1 MIMPKYI
8 NPFTDFGFK
17 KLFGEESAKDL
28 LISFLNEILA
38 EDEVHIEDIT
48 YLNTEQF
55 GASEDHRKAFFDL
68 YCRNQ
73 NGEHF
78 IVEIQRQK
86 QKNFK
91 DRLIFYSTFPIQ
103 HQSIKGDWTFEQTPV
118 YVIAIL
124 DFILDENITSKNKV
138 LSRIKLMDTKTCE
151 LFYSKLTYIYL
162 EVPKFKKSAEELST
176 LFDKWLFL
184 LGNLTFL
191 ERIPPQIQEQL
202 FMKFLDR
209 AEVAKLT
216 DEDRYK
222 YERSLKVYRDDL
234 LVMNTAREE
243 GREEGREDGRLLER
257 LDIAKKLIENG
268 ADTQLIL
275 SVTGLSF
282 DELVELKASL

>member
-1 MIMPKYI
+1 M
-8 NPFTDFGFK
+8 D
-17 KLFGEESAKDL
+17 
-28 LISFLNEILA
+28 
-38 EDEVHIEDIT
+38 IE
-48 YLNTEQF
+48 
-55 GASEDHRKAFFDL
+55 
-68 YCRNQ
+68 
-73 NGEHF
+73 
-78 IVEIQRQK
+78 
-86 QKNFK
+86 
-91 DRLIFYSTFPIQ
+91 
-103 HQSIKGDWTFEQTPV
+103 
-118 YVIAIL
+118 
-124 DFILDENITSKNKV
+124 
-138 LSRIKLMDTKTCE
+138 TCE

-162 EVPKFKKSAEELST
+162 EVPKFKKSAEELFT

-243 GREEGREDGRLLER
+243 GFEEGLKRLEEVQIETRLIER
-257 LDIAKKLIENG
+257 LEMAKRLIQNG

-275 SVTGLSF
+275 SVTELTF
-282 DELVELKASL
+282 DELVVLKASL